1 MTNENEKN
9 RSIEKTEKISAF
21 SALRKSIELIARKPV
36 LVVPI
41 ILGVIVAGT
50 PYYIVSLI
58 RGIPDIFEWWWFADL
73 SQFSAGDVLLSLIL
87 TAIGAILMILAIFV
101 CLDMAKNAY
110 LNLELSIKKSV
121 NKVFT
126 HPVHFVVAA
135 IVAQVLLLTGILIP
149 LGLLVFAITAA
160 ELDNIRAILL
170 KAIRFLRSSLIDMA
184 VLAIIWLGA
193 RFVLTLIEVEGIF
206 ILSFIPDT
214 IVEVAVVCLYLSKK
228 AS

>member
-9 RSIEKTEKISAF
+9 RSSEKTEKTSAF
-21 SALRKSIELIARKPV
+21 SALRKSIELITRKPA

-41 ILGVIVAGT
+41 ILGVIVAGI
-50 PYYIVSLI
+50 PIYIVSLV
-58 RGIPDIFEWWWFADL
+58 RDVPDIFEWWWFADL
-73 SQFSAGDVLLSLIL
+73 SHFSAGDILLSLIMV
-87 TAIGAILMILAIFV
+87 AIGAILMILAIFI

-110 LNLELSIKKSV
+110 LNRELSIQKSV
-121 NKVFT
+121 NKVIT

-135 IVAQVLLLTGILIP
+135 IVGQALILTGILIP
-149 LGLLVFAITAA
+149 LGLLVFIITAA

-193 RFVLTLIEVEGIF
+193 RFVLTLVERIF

-214 IVEVAVVCLYLSKK
+214 IVEVAVLCLYLSKK